1 MHFVIYGPA
10 ARAILNFEFC
20 PYMTKYTRVHTI
32 FCAHFP
38 FLIGLMLHRH
48 VPLEVQAFETHNAVY
63 LIEEIFLSMGRKL
76 GGYHTCEV
84 TKQCKVF

>member
-10 ARAILNFEFC
+10 ARAILNFVHII
-20 PYMTKYTRVHTI
+20 MTKYTRVHTI

-38 FLIGLMLHRH
+38 ILIGLMLHRH

-63 LIEEIFLSMGRKL
+63 LIEEIFSSMGRKL